1 MLRAGGGRHT
11 AACTMRG
18 IFPERGGWAPV
29 ERRKEPE
36 EGRQMNTH
44 PGVSRTW
51 VNASAATVLL
61 PESYPSSLSLVH
73 DGHVIC
79 HSLHRFLK
87 GNRKTKRGKEKG
99 WKHGSVEE
107 KRQNSPGPA
116 TRSLGDSRPAASP
129 PGALAC
135 LSVRWTQH
143 HCSHLTETVG
153 RICVKVQHDTEAC
166 GCSGKP
172 GDS

>member
-1 MLRAGGGRHT
+1 
-11 AACTMRG
+11 
-18 IFPERGGWAPV
+18 
-29 ERRKEPE
+29 
-36 EGRQMNTH
+36 MNTH

-61 PESYPSSLSLVH
+61 PGSYPSSLNLVH

-79 HSLHRFLK
+79 HSPHKFLE

-99 WKHGSVEE
+99 WKYGSVEE
-107 KRQNSPGPA
+107 KHQNSPGPA
-116 TRSLGDSRPAASP
+116 TRSQSDFRAAATP

-143 HCSHLTETVG
+143 HRAHLTETVG
-153 RICVKVQHDTEAC
+153 PKGVKVQHDTEAC